1 MKVIK
6 CNKKNDSYS
15 FTVQATE
22 EEVGVMINIALGAL
36 VFAGYIDEDV
46 LEEEESFEYDLNDI
60 PIEDFYKV

>member
-1 MKVIK
+1 MKVTK

-22 EEVGVMINIALGAL
+22 EEVGNMINIALGAL
-36 VFAGYIDEDV
+36 VFAGYIGEDELD
-46 LEEEESFEYDLNDI
+46 EEDSFEFDLDNI